1 VALVLVWL
9 LTLGA
14 PVLQVLLPKED
25 QAVRSNEYVTIAV
38 GVAIT
43 KVILGRKR

>member
-1 VALVLVWL
+1 M
-9 LTLGA
+9 
-14 PVLQVLLPKED
+14 LQVLLPKED
-25 QAVRSNEYVTIAV
+25 QAVMSNEYVTIAV